1 METVE
6 NLGFYTDFD
15 LEEKISEL
23 SDYEALY
30 DAEGGSSKEKR

>member
-1 METVE
+1 METIE